1 MLRRILLATAV
12 FGAWTSLA
20 LADVSMNPQ
29 SAPKGAYEQNSDH
42 TVVGFCTSHME
53 LSTYCGRFDKTTAKL
68 TFNGS
73 QPERSTVTA
82 TIDLSSVNTPSAE
95 LNDKL
100 KKELFRNGSTATFTS
115 TEVKLNGKNEGTIT
129 GNLAINGVTKPITL
143 KVKFNGGEPF
153 PFGDKYVLGFSATAA
168 FKRSDFGLTDMVGA
182 QFAGDDV
189 SLQID
194 IEFLQVK

>member
-1 MLRRILLATAV
+1 MLRRIVLATAV

-20 LADVSMNPQ
+20 FADISMNPQ

-42 TVVGFCTSHME
+42 TVVGFCLSHLE
-53 LSTYCGRFDKTTAKL
+53 LSTYCGRFNKTTAKL

-73 QPERSTVTA
+73 LPERSTVTA
-82 TIDLSSVNTPSAE
+82 TIDLMSVDTPSSV

-115 TEVKLNGKNEGTIT
+115 TDVKLDGNNQGTVTGK
-129 GNLAINGVTKPITL
+129 LSINGVTKPVTL
-143 KVKFNGGEPF
+143 KVKFTGGEPF
-153 PFGDKYVLGFSATAA
+153 PFGDKYVLGFSANGS
-168 FKRSDFGLTDMVGA
+168 FKRSDFNLTDMVGA
-182 QFAGDDV
+182 QFAGDVV

>member
-20 LADVSMNPQ
+20 LADVSMNTQ

-100 KKELFRNGSTATFTS
+100 RKELFRNGSTATFTS
-115 TEVKLNGKNEGTIT
+115 TEVKLNGKNEGTVT
-129 GNLAINGVTKPITL
+129 GNLAINGVTKPVTL

-153 PFGDKYVLGFSATAA
+153 PFGDKYVLGFSATTA